1 MKHPFEEQLL
11 AYAAGRLSDDE
22 NLEVESHIGICRACA
37 EVVEEHLD
45 LVMTLTRADGY
56 LAVPEIWET
65 RLFQRLEPERQ
76 AMQSWRQP
84 LTQKL
89 RVLLHVQPILD
100 LRTWDTLRDP
110 EMRHYDSV
118 TLAMRVF
125 DLVIES
131 MGLGSDAD
139 TSAVIRALEPL
150 LIQMDR
156 ASGVELDQTQ
166 HAMFTEKLL
175 GRLRN
180 DAEARRPFKLDYT
193 DFNGGRAVQRQIE
206 LRLIEERFSST
217 GEGFVLQLSS
227 EAINLFLNA
236 LDLEIEDAQTALE
249 AVIQS
254 QLERGRVAEA
264 AQYARDA
271 KLRSMQFA
279 DKLERVLNETR
290 RDVTRVDWRES
301 VPKIL
306 KEALN
311 HIDSRLRVE
320 QRIAETARERLEH
333 LELGSPE
340 AQQVALIAELMD
352 DCFDRHVGL
361 HQTLMSARSIFF
373 AEQDR
378 QAFMP
383 HPSAQLPNLFANVLE
398 PLLSISRV
406 QALEVLDDSLPA
418 LLGVNAPEIFSLEGL
433 VSWLLRPRRE
443 LPKSSVQT
451 ESLVWHQTNV
461 DLSRYTSEVQARAAL
476 YLNTIPTKLST
487 LLENAVR
494 ADEPISV
501 LEYLGLSA
509 LKAFDEDQEA
519 GLHAELT
526 HMLLKVAG
534 FYGDDLVLQQL
545 EVFAEPELE
554 LEGV

>member
-1 MKHPFEEQLL
+1 MNHPLEQQLH
-11 AYAAGRLSDDE
+11 AYATGRLSDDE
-22 NLEVESHIGICRACA
+22 NLEIEAHIRICRSCA
-37 EVVEEHLD
+37 EVVADHLD
-45 LVMTLTRADGY
+45 LVMTLTRAEGY

-65 RLFQRLEPERQ
+65 RLFQRVGPERQ
-76 AMQSWRQP
+76 AMQSWRQS
-84 LTQKL
+84 LTQRL
-89 RVLLHVQPILD
+89 RVLLHAQPILE
-100 LRTWDTLRDP
+100 LRTWDALRDP
-110 EMRHYDSV
+110 ETRHYGSV

-125 DLVIES
+125 DVVIES

-139 TSAVIRALEPL
+139 VNSVIQALDPL
-150 LIQMDR
+150 LTQMDH
-156 ASGVELDQTQ
+156 AVGVGLNQEQ
-166 HAMFTEKLL
+166 HAIFAEKLL

-180 DAEARRPFKLDYT
+180 DADARRPFKLEYT
-193 DFNGGRAVQRQIE
+193 DFDGGRAVHRQLE
-206 LRLIEERFSST
+206 LRLLEERFSAT

-236 LDLEIEDAQTALE
+236 LDLEIEDAQAALE

-290 RDVTRVDWRES
+290 RDVARVDWRES
-301 VPKIL
+301 VPKML

-320 QRIAETARERLEH
+320 QRIADTARERLEY
-333 LELGSPE
+333 LELGSHE
-340 AQQVALIAELMD
+340 AQQVALIADLMD

-361 HQTLMSARSIFF
+361 HQILMSARSVFF

-383 HPSAQLPNLFANVLE
+383 RLSARLPNLFANVLE
-398 PLLSISRV
+398 PLLAISRI
-406 QALEVLDDSLPA
+406 QALEVLDDSFPA
-418 LLGVNAPEIFSLEGL
+418 LLGINAPEIFSLEGL
-433 VSWLLRPRRE
+433 VTWLLRPRRE
-443 LPKSSVQT
+443 PPKPSVQT
-451 ESLVWHQTNV
+451 ESIVWHQANP
-461 DLSRYTSEVQARAAL
+461 DLPSYTPEVQAAAAS
-476 YLNTIPTKLST
+476 YLSAVPNKLSI
-487 LLENAVR
+487 LLENASQVG
-494 ADEPISV
+494 EPIAV

-509 LKAFDEDQEA
+509 LKAFDEDLET
-519 GLHAELT
+519 GLHAERTNTPLE
-526 HMLLKVAG
+526 VAG

-545 EVFAEPELE
+545 EVFTESELE
-554 LEGV
+554 LEEA